1 MALNTEGERI
11 NSLCKKYFTPELC
24 ETSVTES
31 KATLKGKIYTQL
43 LAFGDYLGRGKS
55 KSLVDKID
63 FELIS
68 ELVVQVIESCWENWS
83 KKPRELNYTQYF
95 AQSMRNALLKFVE
108 SNHTCISLDENLQDK
123 SENKAFSLST
133 ILEDKRN
140 SIDAAIERQESIAEV
155 EDYLKAIGVWFKSR
169 KREEWN
175 KTAITAELYDGLHRY
190 FDQFPHRK
198 PSRFCFI
205 DEKVYH
211 LPSAPSNK
219 YIAQLLAKDEGQISK
234 MRKKFRSDIELLLK
248 KAPLANDVR

>member
-1 MALNTEGERI
+1 MALSTEEERI

-24 ETSVTES
+24 KTSITES

-43 LAFGDYLGRGKS
+43 LAFGDYLGQKKS
-55 KSLVDKID
+55 NELVDKID

-95 AQSMRNALLKFVE
+95 AQSMKNKLLKFVK
-108 SNHTCISLDENLQDK
+108 SSHNYISLDEAFHGK
-123 SENKAFSLST
+123 SENKSFSLSA
-133 ILEDKRN
+133 ILEDKQN
-140 SIDAAIERQESIAEV
+140 SIDVAIERQENIVEV
-155 EDYLKAIGVWFKSR
+155 EDYLKAVGIWFKSR

-198 PSRFCFI
+198 TSRFCFI
-205 DEKVYH
+205 DERVYH

-219 YIAQLLAKDEGQISK
+219 YIAQLLAKDEGQISR
-234 MRKKFRSDIELLLK
+234 MRKKFRSDIELLLQ
-248 KAPLANDVR
+248 KAP